1 MADKPQFQGARLAIQ
16 LQLTVTQQARRT
28 HTCAIPTATA
38 SPLVVISTTSSSS
51 SMPAQQ
57 PSQR

>member
-1 MADKPQFQGARLAIQ
+1 MGDTPQFQSARLAVQ
-16 LQLTVTQQARRT
+16 LQVTATQQARRA

-57 PSQR
+57 SSQR